1 MAEEQRNSRK
11 TRTGVVLTESTDKT
25 RVVRVERLTSH
36 ALYGKRVKRSEKFHM
51 HDETNESHVGDVV
64 EMMETR
70 PLSKT
75 KRWRLVRIVE
85 KAK

>member
-1 MAEEQRNSRK
+1 MAEETRSRRK
-11 TRTGVVLTESTDKT
+11 TRQGIVVSDSADKT
-25 RVVRVERLTSH
+25 RVVRVDRLTAH
-36 ALYGKRVKRSEKFHM
+36 PLYGKRLRRSRKLHM
-51 HDETNESHVGDVV
+51 HDEANESHVGDVV

-85 KAK
+85 KAE